1 MENYTREVN
10 VNISAENLY
19 NKLVDLNNLADILPS
34 NISEFQSTNN
44 NCSFKIGH
52 LPKIYLEISNKIPN
66 SKIIYI
72 AKNSKI
78 PFTLECN
85 IFEECD
91 ITKVVLEINAELNMM
106 MKMMLEKPLSNFLD
120 YTSQKLNKL

>member
-52 LPKIYLEISNKIPN
+52 LPKIYLEISDKIPN

-85 IFEECD
+85 IFKECD